1 MHLPALVLLLF
12 IAVASLFS
20 PLCSALPLDVASS
33 SAGSARWTHAN
44 SPSALHSLPLSQPS
58 VDLQPLVPLDNTT
71 PPSAAEETASAPSL
85 SSRKTDGYVAMRLE
99 PERRYARQARYFESP
114 KDRLER
120 RGREMHLLEYL
131 A

>member
-1 MHLPALVLLLF
+1 MYLPALVLLLS
-12 IAVASLFS
+12 IAVASLLS
-20 PLCSALPLDVASS
+20 PLCSALPLDAASN

-71 PPSAAEETASAPSL
+71 PPSAEEKASAPSL